1 LVAGFGV
8 CRASFARRPAL
19 AVPAARVLARHIVVR
34 QTLRAL
40 ALRRIADRSTLRR
53 VVDRNAFLGLGV
65 TVRRRLL
72 RPCLSW
78 QSAST
83 PPPPPGRLV
92 RLTLARRRGRQI
104 FDYRHLASRRGLLGM
119 SFTA

>member
-1 LVAGFGV
+1 M
-8 CRASFARRPAL
+8 
-19 AVPAARVLARHIVVR
+19 PAAGVVLPRHIVLR

-40 ALRRIADRSTLRR
+40 ALRRIAGRSTLRR

-83 PPPPPGRLV
+83 PPTPPGRLV

-104 FDYRHLASRRGLLGM
+104 FDHRRLARRRDLLGM